1 MDTSSDGRGAVTAR
15 SGQRGVTVRK
25 VRRLGNRAGAAAAGG
40 PAEPATP
47 KSPEESRDDEL
58 AVEEPLEIKVAGET
72 LAITMRTPGGPGED
86 ERLALGFLFAEG
98 VLAGR
103 DDVVRIS
110 HCGKPGTPEA
120 GNVLDVIPSGGSR
133 VDLDR
138 ISATRRGTLTTSAC
152 GVCGRRSIDDVIARV
167 PKVPHRQLSASLLFA
182 AVEALRGHQPR
193 FRLTG
198 GLHAAA
204 VFDQSGVLAAAEDV
218 GRHNAVDKVVGAL
231 LLAGR
236 VPPGPEDAPRVL
248 AVSGRASFE
257 LVQKA
262 AAAGCAAVASVSAPS
277 SLAADLAE
285 ASGLVL
291 AGFVRGGALNLY
303 AGAAFVVE

>member
-1 MDTSSDGRGAVTAR
+1 MAAPPPRPE
-15 SGQRGVTVRK
+15 RGVTLRK
-25 VRRLGNRAGAAAAGG
+25 VLRLGRGGQGTSPGAADSVT
-40 PAEPATP
+40 ESVTTP
-47 KSPEESRDDEL
+47 EL
-58 AVEEPLEIKVAGET
+58 ADDALAIEEPLEIKVDGDT

-98 VLAGR
+98 VLTSR
-103 DDVVRIS
+103 DDLVRIN
-110 HCGKPGTPEA
+110 HCGRPGTPEA
-120 GNVLDVIPSGGSR
+120 ANVLDVIPAGGAR
-133 VDLDR
+133 LDLDR

-152 GVCGRRSIDDVIARV
+152 GVCGRKTIDDVIARV
-167 PKVPHRQLSASLLFA
+167 PKVPPREVPALLLFA
-182 AVEALRGHQPR
+182 AIEALRGHQPR
-193 FRLTG
+193 FQRTG

-204 VFDQSGVLAAAEDV
+204 VFDEGGVLAAAEDV

-231 LLAGR
+231 LLDGR
-236 VPPGPEDAPRVL
+236 VPPKPDAAPRVL

-277 SLAADLAE
+277 SLAVDLAE

-291 AGFVRGGALNLY
+291 AGFVRGSGLNVY
-303 AGAAFVVE
+303 AGAARVK